1 MDFYKLNKDISIEI
15 KKKKIKNFNLR
26 VLSNGVVTCSV
37 PDNVEEKDVMAFLHK
52 KSSWIIQKVEKYK
65 KLQNVKSIDI
75 LKNGGSVQLLGRHY
89 RINIKQSQNF
99 YIEFDDLTIN
109 IYCKDK
115 ENLEFIQQEYNSY
128 IKQKMYTFFSDVLD
142 RLYPVVRSYHIA
154 KPELKIRKMQ
164 SCWGNCNRSKQII
177 TMNEFLYKASPLCI
191 EYIVLHELSHLI
203 YPYHDKNFYN
213 FIELHMPDWKE
224 RKKLLNSYYSV

>member
-1 MDFYKLNKDISIEI
+1 MDFYKLNKDIRIEI

-37 PDNVEEKDVMAFLHK
+37 PDNVEEKDVMAFLYK

-109 IYCKDK
+109 IYSKDK
-115 ENLEFIQQEYNSY
+115 ENLEVIQQEYNSY

-154 KPELKIRKMQ
+154 KPALKIRKMQ

-224 RKKLLNSYYSV
+224 RKKLLNSYYAV

>member
-1 MDFYKLNKDISIEI
+1 M
-15 KKKKIKNFNLR
+15 
-26 VLSNGVVTCSV
+26 
-37 PDNVEEKDVMAFLHK
+37 
-52 KSSWIIQKVEKYK
+52 
-65 KLQNVKSIDI
+65 
-75 LKNGGSVQLLGRHY
+75 GRHY

-109 IYCKDK
+109 IYSKDK
-115 ENLEFIQQEYNSY
+115 ENLEVIQQEYNSY

-224 RKKLLNSYYSV
+224 RKKLLNSYYAV

>member
-109 IYCKDK
+109 IYSKDK
-115 ENLEFIQQEYNSY
+115 ENLEVIQQEYNSY
-128 IKQKMYTFFSDVLD
+128 IKQK
-142 RLYPVVRSYHIA
+142 
-154 KPELKIRKMQ
+154 LKIRKMQ

-224 RKKLLNSYYSV
+224 RKKLLNSYYAV

>member
-109 IYCKDK
+109 IYSKDK
-115 ENLEFIQQEYNSY
+115 ENLEVIQQEYNSY

-154 KPELKIRKMQ
+154 KPALKIRKMQ

-224 RKKLLNSYYSV
+224 RKKLLNSYYAV

>member
-89 RINIKQSQNF
+89 IINIKQSQNF
-99 YIEFDDLTIN
+99 HIEFDDLTIN

-154 KPELKIRKMQ
+154 KPALKIRKMQ

-224 RKKLLNSYYSV
+224 RKKLLNSYYAV